1 MTTELRKRIITSIVL
16 ITIAVLCISINTEL
30 FMISSIVFGMICFM
44 EWGKINTKSLMKKK
58 PLKSFLIIVSG
69 FIYLFII
76 LQISIFALRGES
88 LESIIFFIIILCIC
102 SCSDIGGYVFGKTI
116 GGKKL
121 TSISPNKTISGS
133 IGSFIFSILPLFLF
147 NFQNYFDSYFD
158 LDLKTYT
165 FFTSDILTNEYEIFN
180 FEISLKNI
188 LFCLII
194 SLSCQLGDLFISY
207 IKRFNNVKDAGTIL
221 PGHGGLLDR
230 VDGIIFAI
238 PTGFILIFTQMF

>member
-1 MTTELRKRIITSIVL
+1 MTRELRERIITSIVL
-16 ITIAVLCISINTEL
+16 FIIAVLCISINKIF
-30 FMISSIVFGMICFM
+30 FMISSIVFGIVCFM
-44 EWGKINTKSLMKKK
+44 EWSKINTQSLIKRN
-58 PLKSFLIIVSG
+58 PLKYFLIIASG

-102 SCSDIGGYVFGKTI
+102 ICSDTGGYVFGKTI

-133 IGSFIFSILPLFLF
+133 IGSFIFSLLPLFLF
-147 NFQNYFDSYFD
+147 NFQNYFDSHFD
-158 LDLKTYT
+158 LDFRTYS
-165 FFTSDILTNEYEIFN
+165 FFASNILPIEYETFN
-180 FEISLKNI
+180 FEISLKSI

-238 PTGFILIFTQMF
+238 PTTFILIFTQMF

>member
-1 MTTELRKRIITSIVL
+1 MSKELKKRIITSIIL
-16 ITIAVLCISINTEL
+16 FIFAVLCISINQNF
-30 FMISSIVFGMICFM
+30 FMATSIVIAIVCFV
-44 EWGKINTKSLMKKK
+44 EWGKINKLNEKKA
-58 PLKSFLIIVSG
+58 LKSFIIIVPA

-76 LQISIFALRGES
+76 LQFSTFALRGES

-102 SCSDIGGYVFGKTI
+102 ICSDTGGYVFGNTI

-121 TSISPNKTISGS
+121 TKISPNKTISGS
-133 IGSFIFSILPLFLF
+133 LGSFIFSLLPLFLF

-207 IKRFNNVKDAGTIL
+207 FKRLNNVKDAGTVL

-230 VDGIIFAI
+230 IDGIIFAI
-238 PTGFILIFTQMF
+238 PTAFILIKTQIY